1 MKNFTVKTRMI
12 YFAVIA
18 LISIA
23 FFVLQLYANSSGD
36 YGMGSI
42 IVLIL
47 WALLALFGIAGL
59 IFTLS
64 KRDRHQK

>member
-1 MKNFTVKTRMI
+1 MKNFTVKTRII

-23 FFVLQLYANSSGD
+23 FFVLQIYANSSGD